1 MCFWCQGPLGSP
13 CCRDLRWGPQ
23 VLLLQHN
30 LPSCY
35 HPAYLPPNGLGLR
48 LTTREVVK
56 AGTLTPITMVTPL
69 SPTQGHLWIL
79 TSSRV
84 DGLWW
89 LRFSTENLWKP
100 YRPSL
105 QSENVYLVSQ
115 WEWIMKI
122 RTPMGG
128 PSRTGG
134 IPVQWDS
141 TWGTTT

>member
-56 AGTLTPITMVTPL
+56 AGTLNTHHHGNTSEPHPRPPLDLNLFRGGWLMVVMVFYRASLETLQTFPAIRECL
-69 SPTQGHLWIL
+69 SSESMGA
-79 TSSRV
+79 
-84 DGLWW
+84 DY
-89 LRFSTENLWKP
+89 EN
-100 YRPSL
+100 
-105 QSENVYLVSQ
+105 
-115 WEWIMKI
+115 
-122 RTPMGG
+122 
-128 PSRTGG
+128 
-134 IPVQWDS
+134 
-141 TWGTTT
+141 